1 MTQQPHLVAADPA
14 HRRRIAVGSRLLIGG
29 GSRLLAA
36 LGRTGPR
43 QALHAAE
50 RLWARST
57 TRLLELDI
65 DIDGLDH
72 VDPDEQYVVVS
83 LHEGFADALALLRL
97 PFGLRFTVR
106 DELFEWPDLGRYLRA
121 TRHPQVDEPADRASL
136 RRLYREVEGVF
147 ASGDSLV
154 VFPQGSILGIEV
166 AFQPGAFR
174 IAHHFQR
181 PVLPVVLTG
190 SHRVWEHP
198 YAPTVRL
205 GQRIRMQILP
215 PTRDVATMDGLEAAM
230 KDLAL
235 AAVDAAPRRFTPER
249 DGWWDGYRYE
259 IDPRVDDLARRV
271 ARHRTAGDR

>member
-1 MTQQPHLVAADPA
+1 MTQRPRLVAEDVA
-14 HRRRIAVGSRLLIGG
+14 HKRRIAVGSRLLIGG

-36 LGRTGPR
+36 LGRIGPR
-43 QALHAAE
+43 RTLHAAE
-50 RLWARST
+50 RFWAQST

-65 DIDGLDH
+65 DIDGLHH

-97 PFGLRFTVR
+97 PLGLRFTVR

-121 TRHPQVDEPADRASL
+121 TDHVQVDEPADRASL
-136 RRLYREVEGVF
+136 RRLYREVDEVF

-154 VFPQGSILGIEV
+154 VFAQGSILGIEI

-205 GQRIRMQILP
+205 DQQIRMQILHP
-215 PTRDVATMDGLEAAM
+215 VRDQASMHGLEAAM

-235 AAVDAAPRRFTPER
+235 AEVDVSPRRFAPER
-249 DGWWDGYRYE
+249 DGWWDGYQYE
-259 IDPRVDDLARRV
+259 IDPRFADLARRV
-271 ARHRTAGDR
+271 ALHRTAGDR